1 MTSYLICTQRYEV
14 LNKGWTC
21 IYSVDGAID
30 FSFEKVPYELTDLIV
45 AWAFKFLFHTD
56 KLFMLFYKVREK
68 LHVLLPVTLAQK
80 HRYLVIPSIS
90 RRLDKI
96 IEIEFRMKISPTSY
110 VKNAIQ
116 YSHLLTRQ
124 LLCLLQKSNLH
135 YLTDSLL
142 TFCFVLV
149 SPKSSFILLEPADF
163 VVCPADSKNLRGS
176 DKVLNDI
183 IILLTPH

>member
-1 MTSYLICTQRYEV
+1 MSLARWRVTSDFWVKFTCPVTTLLRNDELSHMHTEIWSSEWRMNVYL
-14 LNKGWTC
+14 L
-21 IYSVDGAID
+21 

-56 KLFMLFYKVREK
+56 KVFMLFYKVREK

-135 YLTDSLL
+135 YSTNSLL
-142 TFCFVLV
+142 TFRSVLV
-149 SPKSSFILLEPADF
+149 SPKFSFIL
-163 VVCPADSKNLRGS
+163 
-176 DKVLNDI
+176 
-183 IILLTPH
+183 

>member
-1 MTSYLICTQRYEV
+1 MLICLLRDDELPPTFESNLLARLLLCCAMTSYLICTQRYEV

-56 KLFMLFYKVREK
+56 KVFMLFYKVREK
-68 LHVLLPVTLAQK
+68 SHVLLPITLAQK
-80 HRYLVIPSIS
+80 HRYLGIPSIS

-124 LLCLLQKSNLH
+124 LLYLLQKSNLH
-135 YLTDSLL
+135 YSTNSLL
-142 TFCFVLV
+142 TFRFVLV
-149 SPKSSFILLEPADF
+149 SPKCSFIL
-163 VVCPADSKNLRGS
+163 
-176 DKVLNDI
+176 
-183 IILLTPH
+183 